1 MKSSKRMGSFQ
12 LSAFCQTWIITIHRR
27 VAVSCA
33 ESGQN
38 CTDGLT
44 INNELGTEALLQL
57 SILHPDHHRTS
68 CDGKRRQH
76 PADCETCSQ
85 TPGQH
90 FAEMAKI
97 DRVADS
103 GADSSGDEALV
114 LVFGADFW
122 QTSQLSPGEV
132 GSRARIGEDAYRK
145 EEGCGKPGP
154 RHRVEFYLPPW
165 AGQGADADPHDEPGG
180 DQHAERRTLA
190 GAPAM
195 GSRVNHQPKQRD
207 SRIDHADQPSQGLEK
222 MHGVILQASPD
233 GFVRAGC
240 LRIAG
245 RTNASEIG
253 RASCR

>member
-85 TPGQH
+85 T
-90 FAEMAKI
+90 
-97 DRVADS
+97 DRKSVGRRVS
-103 GADSSGDEALV
+103 G
-114 LVFGADFW
+114 
-122 QTSQLSPGEV
+122 
-132 GSRARIGEDAYRK
+132 
-145 EEGCGKPGP
+145 
-154 RHRVEFYLPPW
+154 
-165 AGQGADADPHDEPGG
+165 GG
-180 DQHAERRTLA
+180 
-190 GAPAM
+190 
-195 GSRVNHQPKQRD
+195 
-207 SRIDHADQPSQGLEK
+207 
-222 MHGVILQASPD
+222 
-233 GFVRAGC
+233 
-240 LRIAG
+240 
-245 RTNASEIG
+245 
-253 RASCR
+253 